1 MSKKFIIGVV
11 VVLTLGV
18 GGYILYKRSK
28 PSRKMF
34 DEMVRNAN
42 QSGSDVFMNTTENY
56 INNLFRGFQDLKI
69 SEAMFLIDF
78 FKNLEAN
85 RKNKSQMDKFL
96 SVFQKM
102 KKYS

>member
-1 MSKKFIIGVV
+1 MNKKIVIGLV

-42 QSGSDVFMNTTENY
+42 QSGSDVFMKTTENTM
-56 INNLFRGFQDLKI
+56 NNYFRGFQDLKI

-78 FKNLEAN
+78 FKNREAN
-85 RKNKSQMDKFL
+85 EKNKSQMDKFL
-96 SVFQKM
+96 SVFQKIQ
-102 KKYS
+102 KYT